1 MRLFDLT
8 RKSAARA
15 ARRFSGVAG
24 LRDRDLADI
33 GLSNRPALD
42 LNFHAPVDF
51 SNDRV

>member
-15 ARRFSGVAG
+15 ASRFTGVSG

-33 GLSNRPALD
+33 GLSRRPSLD
-42 LNFHAPVDF
+42 LNFHAPVEL

>member
-8 RKSAARA
+8 RKSADRV

-24 LRDRDLADI
+24 LRERDLSDI
-33 GLSNRPALD
+33 GLKTRPALD
-42 LNFHAPVDF
+42 LNFHAPVEL